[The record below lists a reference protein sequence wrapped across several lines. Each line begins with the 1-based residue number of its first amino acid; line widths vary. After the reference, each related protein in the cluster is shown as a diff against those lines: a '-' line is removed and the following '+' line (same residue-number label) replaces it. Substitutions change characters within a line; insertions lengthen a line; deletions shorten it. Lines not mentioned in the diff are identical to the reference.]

1 MFNIFLAFA
10 TIAGFFIAFFPNN
23 NVYVRVIVLLGT
35 TGLIFAFLLD
45 TNNYVRVIILL
56 GTAFIVTLVKM
67 CEVIHENKKNTINEK
82 HKELDSTLLKEIK
95 KILNDDNTIEFIRT
109 HDFAGAFRQDFTVPL
124 MEYNHRIETDP
135 EFYFLDSDLNKLKK
149 DLDINIVEFL
159 RILINKTFDLE
170 VNKDLRGIPK
180 DWREKVPERYEEAV
194 DKANHHADKIIE
206 NYDELLQL
214 ARKKAM

>member
-1 MFNIFLAFA
+1 MVII
-10 TIAGFFIAFFPNN
+10 TIAGFIIAFFPNN

-109 HDFAGAFRQDFTVPL
+109 HDFAGAFRQDFTDPL
-124 MEYNHRIETDP
+124 KHYNHKIQNDP
-135 EFYFLDSDLNKLKK
+135 EFYFLDSDLNNLKSN
-149 DLDINIVEFL
+149 LDINITELVY
-159 RILINKTFDLE
+159 ILANKTFDLE

-180 DWREKVPERYEEAV
+180 DWREKMPERYEEAV
-194 DKANHHADKIIE
+194 DKANHHADKIKE
-206 NYDELLQL
+206 NYDELFQL
-214 ARKKAM
+214 ARKKAI